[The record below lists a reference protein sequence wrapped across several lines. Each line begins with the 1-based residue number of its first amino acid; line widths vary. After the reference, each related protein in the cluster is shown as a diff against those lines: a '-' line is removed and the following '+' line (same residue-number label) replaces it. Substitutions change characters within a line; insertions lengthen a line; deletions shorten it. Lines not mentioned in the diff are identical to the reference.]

1 MFWNNNR
8 DVYSKALYYIE
19 LYADPIRMAM
29 NDLEKGE
36 IKDAAILSLIS
47 QIMVDESSHKF
58 DKEVSF

>member
-1 MFWNNNR
+1 MFWNSNR
-8 DVYSKALYYIE
+8 EVYAKALYYIE

-47 QIMVDESSHKF
+47 QIMVDEASHKN
-58 DKEVSF
+58 DNEVSF